1 MEKNSVAPSSTSTIY
16 PAAPQGSTL
25 PTINNISGWLIWG
38 LSAYFFFLHYFLRVA
53 PASLLPDLVI
63 DLQIHHATFLGVMGA
78 WFYYPYILMQL
89 PSGYLIDKYSVKFIL
104 ILAVV
109 LSGLSTLLFANAT
122 CLESVN
128 LSRFLLGISTASA
141 FICTIKLA
149 AVWFHRKY
157 LPFFVSL
164 TQAIGMLGAFASLT
178 TLPVWVDF
186 MGWRKTM
193 VGASLSCFVL
203 AILIALFFKN
213 NPAASNPTK
222 IYKPKDNIFLVLNH
236 PLTWINAMYAG
247 LLFAPVLIIGEFWG
261 VGCFQILHKLS
272 DFQAALV
279 GGFLF
284 IGWAIGSPIAAFAS
298 HHLGRR
304 KMMIASSLMGTI
316 LLPLLIYYAPLP
328 FYLLLGISFLYGLTN
343 TGLIASYS
351 ASSEL
356 FSKDQIGVSIAIA
369 NMLALLIG
377 TMLLPVISSFIDYG
391 VHQRKVLS
399 IEILPTSHWESI
411 DFKFAMAILPVCL
424 LLSLVCA
431 LLSRETLR
439 EKR

>member
-1 MEKNSVAPSSTSTIY
+1 MQRNSMMPSITITTDSAPPVS
-16 PAAPQGSTL
+16 AL
-25 PTINNISGWLIWG
+25 PTANNTSGWLIWG

-89 PSGYLIDKYSVKFIL
+89 PAGYLIDKYSVKFIL
-104 ILAVV
+104 VLAII
-109 LSGLSTLLFANAT
+109 LSGFSILLFANAH
-122 CLESVN
+122 CLETVN
-128 LSRFLLGISTASA
+128 LSRFLLGIGTASA

-149 AVWFHRKY
+149 TVWFHRKY
-157 LPFFVSL
+157 LPFFVGL
-164 TQAIGMLGAFASLT
+164 TQAIGMLGAFAGLT

-186 MGWRKTM
+186 IGWRKTM
-193 VGASLSCFVL
+193 LGAGLSCFVL
-203 AILIALFFKN
+203 ATLILFFIKN
-213 NPAASNPTK
+213 NPASHHPIK
-222 IYKPKDNIFLVLNH
+222 IYKPKGNIFLVLNH
-236 PLTWINAMYAG
+236 PLTWLNAMYAG

-272 DFQAALV
+272 DLQATLV

-284 IGWAIGSPIAAFAS
+284 MGWAIGSPIAAFIANR
-298 HHLGRR
+298 LGRK

-316 LLPLLIYYAPLP
+316 LLPLLVYYAPLP
-328 FYLLLGISFLYGLTN
+328 FYLLLAISFLYGFTN

-351 ASSEL
+351 ISNEL
-356 FSKDQIGVSIAIA
+356 FSKNQIGVSIAIA
-369 NMLALLIG
+369 NMLTLLIG
-377 TMLLPVISSFIDYG
+377 TMLLPVISGLIDYG

-399 IEILPTSHWESI
+399 IDILPTSHWESI

>member
-1 MEKNSVAPSSTSTIY
+1 M
-16 PAAPQGSTL
+16 
-25 PTINNISGWLIWG
+25 NNISGWLIWG

-53 PASLLPDLVI
+53 PATLLPDLVI

-104 ILAVV
+104 VLAVV
-109 LSGLSTLLFANAT
+109 LSGCSILLFANAT
-122 CLESVN
+122 CLETVN
-128 LSRFLLGISTASA
+128 LSRFLLGIGTASA
-141 FICTIKLA
+141 FICSIKLA
-149 AVWFHRKY
+149 AVWFPRKH
-157 LPFFVSL
+157 LPFFVGL
-164 TQAIGMLGAFASLT
+164 TQAVGMLGAFASLT

-193 VGASLSCFVL
+193 VGAGLSCFFL
-203 AILIALFFKN
+203 AALIIFFVQN
-213 NPAASNPTK
+213 NPDTPNPTK
-222 IYKPKDNIFLVLNH
+222 IYKPKGNIFLVLNH

-284 IGWAIGSPIAAFAS
+284 IGWAVGSPIAALAANR
-298 HHLGRR
+298 LGRK

-328 FYLLLGISFLYGLTN
+328 FYLLLCISFLYGLTN

-351 ASSEL
+351 TSSEL
-356 FSKDQIGVSIAIA
+356 FSKNQIGVSIAIA

-377 TMLLPVISSFIDYG
+377 TMLLPVISGLIDYG

-399 IEILPTSHWESI
+399 IDILPTSHWESV